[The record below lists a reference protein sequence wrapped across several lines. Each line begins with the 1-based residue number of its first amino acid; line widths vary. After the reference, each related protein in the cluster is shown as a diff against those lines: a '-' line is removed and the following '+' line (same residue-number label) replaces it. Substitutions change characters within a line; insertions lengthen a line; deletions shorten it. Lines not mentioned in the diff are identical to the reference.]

1 MRNANSQR
9 ANSMIPVSALHQPPS
24 PHVSHAE
31 IGAQDEGSKTV
42 IARSPCDEAIQPS
55 WTGAPGFWIASHIV
69 RRVAPPAGSQ

>member
-9 ANSMIPVSALHQPPS
+9 ANSMIPVLALHQLPS

-31 IGAQDEGSKTV
+31 IGAQGDGGKTV

-55 WTGAPGFWIASHIV
+55 
-69 RRVAPPAGSQ
+69 

>member
-9 ANSMIPVSALHQPPS
+9 ASSMIPVCASVQPPS

-31 IGAQDEGSKTV
+31 TGAQDDAKTV

-55 WTGAPGFWIASHIV
+55 LLRSFG
-69 RRVAPPAGSQ
+69 